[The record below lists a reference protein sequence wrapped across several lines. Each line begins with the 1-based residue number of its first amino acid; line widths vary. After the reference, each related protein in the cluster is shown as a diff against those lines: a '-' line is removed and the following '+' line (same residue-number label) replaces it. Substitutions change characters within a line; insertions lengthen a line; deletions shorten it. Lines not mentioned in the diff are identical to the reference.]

1 MSISCLPTQN
11 PLQPPTSLRS
21 LTSARRRLKLTF
33 TSESHWRGTPFAQ
46 IQFRK
51 SSAKIAK
58 KTKIWKEM
66 QLKVCIIGKF

>member
-1 MSISCLPTQN
+1 MSIPCLPAQN

-33 TSESHWRGTPFAQ
+33 TSESHWGGTPFAQ

-58 KTKIWKEM
+58 KK
-66 QLKVCIIGKF
+66 LKYGKKYN

>member
-1 MSISCLPTQN
+1 MSFPCLPAQN

-21 LTSARRRLKLTF
+21 LTSARRRLKLIF
-33 TSESHWRGTPFAQ
+33 TSESHWGGTPFAQ

-58 KTKIWKEM
+58 K
-66 QLKVCIIGKF
+66 LKYGKKYN